1 MAGGLRLCDRSND
14 STRLPSHI
22 ELLLTR
28 CRGRLISPRN
38 CGLAD
43 EAAFGIDMAVREA
56 ITNAIVHGYK
66 EDDTKQVEMTL
77 NCVSQAVEIEVSDQ
91 GAGFDPVS
99 VPDPTAAE
107 NLMKTSGRGNFLMR
121 SFMDEVEWVSRP
133 EGGTKVRMLKR
144 L

>member
-1 MAGGLRLCDRSND
+1 MPFVTDQTTRLV
-14 STRLPSHI
+14 LPSHI
-22 ELLLTR
+22 EAVADAAAAAADFA
-28 CRGRLISPRN
+28 RN

-56 ITNAIVHGYK
+56 ITNAIVHGNK

-77 NCVSQAVEIEVSDQ
+77 NCSSQAVEIAVSDQ

-133 EGGTKVRMLKR
+133 EGGTMVRMLKR
-144 L
+144 V